1 MELHLVRHAIAE
13 EPRLGLAD
21 ARRALTP
28 RGARR
33 FERAARGMR
42 ALGVECDLLV
52 HSPWLRAQETAEILS
67 AELGHGHE
75 LCVSAAL
82 ARAPDEHLLADLRAE
97 RVVFVGHE
105 PWLTDLLLWLALGWR
120 VHEASGHAARITLR
134 KGGLAQLRGEPR
146 PGEMRLVGL
155 YTPRSLRRAG
165 R

>member
-1 MELHLVRHAIAE
+1 MELYLVRHASAE
-13 EPRLGLAD
+13 DPRPGLDD

-28 RGARR
+28 RGVRR

-42 ALGVECDLLV
+42 ALGVECELV
-52 HSPWLRAQETAEILS
+52 LHSPWLRAQETAEILS
-67 AELGHGHE
+67 AEFGSAHE

-82 ARAPDEHLLADLRAE
+82 ARAPDERLLEELRAE
-97 RVVFVGHE
+97 RVVLVGHE

-120 VHEASGHAARITLR
+120 VHEAAGRAARVELR